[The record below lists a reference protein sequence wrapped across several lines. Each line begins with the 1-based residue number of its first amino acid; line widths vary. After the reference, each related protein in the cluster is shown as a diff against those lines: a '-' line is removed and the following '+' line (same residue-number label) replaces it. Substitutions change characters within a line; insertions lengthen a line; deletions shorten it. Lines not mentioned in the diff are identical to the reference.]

1 MVRELRSVV
10 INLDDD
16 DARLRHMQ
24 KELERAGLAF
34 ERFAAVR
41 GADVPVA
48 LRSYFPESP
57 SPRIL
62 SAGEIGCY
70 ASHLAVCR
78 RIADGELAAPVLVLE
93 DDVCL
98 SRDFASAM
106 DALLRALPATWD
118 LVRLSN
124 DPKHACLVIA
134 DLIPGRKLVRYSR
147 VPTSAGAILWN
158 TSGAK
163 KFLRRHLRTLPLDQD
178 LRMTW
183 AWDLDTYGVVPAP
196 VLRDRCG
203 PSRIDAMAP
212 AGWRGDERRRRLLR
226 KSRTD
231 ASLQRHLHGLK
242 AFGVKHWL
250 AAEMVNLAAP
260 LIKRARPAEHG
271 AEARVLKAA
280 VGRTSVRTAAEP
292 KTPGS
297 PIRE

>member
-1 MVRELRSVV
+1 MSRLSSIV

-24 KELERAGLAF
+24 KELEHAGLAF

-41 GADVPVA
+41 GADVPA
-48 LRSYFPESP
+48 PLRSYFPEIP
-57 SPRIL
+57 SPRLL
-62 SAGEIGCY
+62 SEGEVGCY

-78 RIADGELAAPVLVLE
+78 RIADGEMTAPVLVLE

-98 SRDFASAM
+98 TKDFATAM
-106 DALLRALPATWD
+106 DALLRALPANWD

-134 DLIPGRKLVRYSR
+134 DLPGRKLVRYSK

-163 KFLRRHLRTLPLDQD
+163 KFLRRNLRMLPLDQD
-178 LRMTW
+178 LRMAW
-183 AWDLDTYGVVPAP
+183 MWDLDTYGVVPAP
-196 VLRDRCG
+196 ALRDRCG

-212 AGWRGDERRRRLLR
+212 GWRGDAQRRRLLR
-226 KSRTD
+226 KSRTH
-231 ASLQRHLHGLK
+231 ASLQRHLHGLR

-250 AAEMVNLAAP
+250 TAEMINLTAP
-260 LIKRARPAEHG
+260 LMRHARPDNDG
-271 AEARVLKAA
+271 AESRLLL
-280 VGRTSVRTAAEP
+280 
-292 KTPGS
+292 
-297 PIRE
+297 PIRKRS

>member
-1 MVRELRSVV
+1 MVRGLRSVV
-10 INLDDD
+10 INLDGD

-41 GADVPVA
+41 GADVPAA
-48 LRSYFPESP
+48 LRPYFTESP

-62 SAGEIGCY
+62 SAGEVGCY

-78 RIADGELAAPVLVLE
+78 RIADGEMAAPVLVLE

-98 SRDFASAM
+98 AKDFANAL
-106 DALLRALPATWD
+106 DALLQALPAKWD

-134 DLIPGRKLVRYSR
+134 DLIPGRKLVRYSK

-158 TSGAK
+158 RSGAE
-163 KFLRRHLRTLPLDQD
+163 KFLRRHSRMLPLDQD
-178 LRMTW
+178 LRMAW
-183 AWDLDTYGVVPAP
+183 MWDLDTYGVVPAP
-196 VLRDRCG
+196 ALRDRCG

-231 ASLQRHLHGLK
+231 SALQRHLHGLK

-250 AAEMVNLAAP
+250 TAEMINLAAP
-260 LIKRARPAEHG
+260 LIKHARQTEHG
-271 AEARVLKAA
+271 ADARLLL
-280 VGRTSVRTAAEP
+280 
-292 KTPGS
+292 
-297 PIRE
+297 PIRR

>member
-16 DARLRHMQ
+16 DARLAHMQ
-24 KELERAGLAF
+24 KELERAGLTF

-78 RIADGELAAPVLVLE
+78 RIADGDLAAPVLVLE

-98 SRDFASAM
+98 TRDFAPAM
-106 DALLRALPATWD
+106 EALLRALPATWD
-118 LVRLSN
+118 LARLSN
-124 DPKHACLVIA
+124 DPKHACLVVA
-134 DLIPGRKLVRYSR
+134 DLMPGRKLVRYSK

-158 TSGAK
+158 RSGAE
-163 KFLRRHLRTLPLDQD
+163 KFLRRQLRALPLDQD
-178 LRMTW
+178 LRMAW
-183 AWDLDTYGVVPAP
+183 RWDLDTYGVVPAP
-196 VLRDRCG
+196 ALRDRCG

-250 AAEMVNLAAP
+250 AAEMINLAAP
-260 LIKRARPAEHG
+260 LIKRMRPVEDG
-271 AEARVLKAA
+271 AEARVLLPL
-280 VGRTSVRTAAEP
+280 RR
-292 KTPGS
+292 
-297 PIRE
+297 

>member
-1 MVRELRSVV
+1 MVRGLRSVV

-93 DDVCL
+93 DDVRL
-98 SRDFASAM
+98 AKDFALAM
-106 DALLRALPATWD
+106 EALLRALPAAWD

-124 DPKHACLVIA
+124 DPKHACLVVA
-134 DLIPGRKLVRYSR
+134 DLMPGRKLVRYSK

-158 TSGAK
+158 RSGAE
-163 KFLRRHLRTLPLDQD
+163 KFLRRHVRTLPLDQD
-178 LRMTW
+178 LRM
-183 AWDLDTYGVVPAP
+183 AWRWDVDTYGVVPAP
-196 VLRDRCG
+196 ALRDRYG

-212 AGWRGDERRRRLLR
+212 GWRGDERRRRLLR

-250 AAEMVNLAAP
+250 AAEMINLAAP
-260 LIKRARPAEHG
+260 LLKRARRAEHS
-271 AEARVLKAA
+271 AEVRVLL
-280 VGRTSVRTAAEP
+280 
-292 KTPGS
+292 
-297 PIRE
+297 PIRR